1 MPSISRSLLSP
12 AMVKNCFLAILLLL
26 ALPQE
31 TKAPQQLWIAQA
43 SPEHRPEAA
52 VMMSFLFCFIL
63 KCADVAHPALL
74 HLLREWTEEPKSSK
88 NIKVRISVIL
98 PALLSPPHPHL
109 PWVPLSQTP
118 AVASQSQRSSLIIT
132 FAGMWIGHLT
142 FHLHRQLEGCPERR
156 SVRHPW

>member
-1 MPSISRSLLSP
+1 MPSIYRSLLSP
-12 AMVKNCFLAILLLL
+12 AMVKNSFLAILHLL

-98 PALLSPPHPHL
+98 PATPVTAPPPFALGSPFPDSSCCQPKPEELPDYHL
-109 PWVPLSQTP
+109 CWDVDWTSDFPFTQ
-118 AVASQSQRSSLIIT
+118 AI
-132 FAGMWIGHLT
+132 
-142 FHLHRQLEGCPERR
+142 RR
-156 SVRHPW
+156 LP